1 MERHHLVNKTKTLL
15 IAPVVFLSVFFIVP
29 VTNALLRFFRFSAFS
44 DVLSNQSLRGVAWF
58 SLWEATIST
67 LATLAIGLPV
77 TWALSR
83 FTFRGSRIARG
94 ILTAPFVLP
103 AVVVA
108 AGVLAITDSR
118 GVIPIL
124 WAHVVFNVSVILR
137 IVGPRWSLVN
147 RRLEHAAASLGAR
160 PSRTFTSVVW
170 PQISDAVISAAT
182 LVFIYCFTSFGV
194 IAILGGVSRRTLE
207 TEIFTQAV
215 RLGNTTTATA
225 LAVLQAMII
234 GVVFYITRRSSHS
247 LSTSLHV
254 SAPQALRTKPS
265 HRTTPL
271 IITAAAIIIVAS
283 PLLATIYRS
292 LIVNS
297 QLSLS
302 AWRSIFSGSLPAL
315 SVSPQSVIIT
325 SLVFAFATACICVP
339 LALLV
344 AAASGPRWFIAS
356 NSAPRAMFSLPLAIS
371 AATLGIGLIITFNT
385 SPYAWRSERWFI
397 PVIHAVI
404 ALPLVIRALEPA
416 ASAIPHSLR
425 NASATL
431 GASPFATWRRVELPL
446 LKPALLRATGLSM
459 AISLGEFGATSFL
472 SRSGST
478 TLPIAIA
485 QLLGRPGVAT
495 QQAGF
500 ALAALMVLV
509 TVGVMSRA

>member
-1 MERHHLVNKTKTLL
+1 MAGLLASHHPVNKAKTLL
-15 IAPVVFLSVFFIVP
+15 LAPLAFLSVFFVVP
-29 VTNALLRFFRFSAFS
+29 VVNTLLRYFRFSEFS
-44 DVLSNQSLRGVAWF
+44 NVLGNQSLRGVAWF
-58 SLWEATIST
+58 SLWQAAIST
-67 LATLAIGLPV
+67 IATLAIGLPT

-83 FTFRGSRIARG
+83 FTFRGARLARG
-94 ILTAPFVLP
+94 LLTAPFVLP

-118 GVIPIL
+118 GVGPII
-124 WAHVVFNVSVILR
+124 WAHVVFNVSVVLR
-137 IVGPRWSLVN
+137 IVGPRWSMVN
-147 RRLEHAAASLGAR
+147 NRLEHAAATLGAR
-160 PSRTFTSVVW
+160 PSRTFVLVVW
-170 PQISDAVISAAT
+170 PQISNAVISAAT

-194 IAILGGVSRRTLE
+194 IAILGGISRRTIE
-207 TEIFTQAV
+207 SEIFTQAV
-215 RLGNTTTATA
+215 RLGNTETATA
-225 LAVLQAMII
+225 LAVLQAIII
-234 GVVFYITRRSSHS
+234 GAVLFLTRHNSRS

-254 SAPQALRTKPS
+254 SAPQPLHTKPR

-271 IITAAAIIIVAS
+271 LISAIAVVIVAS
-283 PLLATIYRS
+283 PLVGTIYRS
-292 LIVNS
+292 VFINGS
-297 QLSLS
+297 LSLS
-302 AWRSIFSGSLPAL
+302 AWRTIFSGTLPSL
-315 SVSPQSVIIT
+315 SISPQSVIAT
-325 SLVFAFATACICVP
+325 SLVFAIAAACICVP
-339 LALLV
+339 LAMLV
-344 AAASGPRWFIAS
+344 VAS
-356 NSAPRAMFSLPLAIS
+356 SAPRALFSLPLVVS

-385 SPYAWRSERWFI
+385 SPYAWRSESWFI

-404 ALPLVIRALEPA
+404 ALPLVIRAMEPA
-416 ASAIPHSLR
+416 VHAIPRSLR

-431 GASPFATWRRVELPL
+431 GASPFITWVRVDMPI
-446 LKPALLRATGLSM
+446 LKPAILRATGLSM

>member
-1 MERHHLVNKTKTLL
+1 MAELLERHHLVRTTKTLL
-15 IAPVVFLSVFFIVP
+15 IAPVVFLSVFFVVP
-29 VTNALLRFFRFSAFS
+29 VANTILRYFRFSEFS
-44 DVLSNQSLRGVAWF
+44 NILGNQSLRGVAWF
-58 SLWEATIST
+58 SLWQALFSTI
-67 LATLAIGLPV
+67 ATLTIGLPA

-83 FTFRGSRIARG
+83 FTFRGARLARG

-118 GVIPIL
+118 GVGPII
-124 WAHVVFNVSVILR
+124 WAHVVFNVSVVLR
-137 IVGPRWSLVN
+137 IVGPRWSMVN
-147 RRLEHAAASLGAR
+147 NRLEHAAAALGAR

-170 PQISDAVISAAT
+170 PQISDAVNSAAT

-194 IAILGGVSRRTLE
+194 ITILGGVSRRTLE
-207 TEIFTQAV
+207 SEIFIQAV
-215 RLGNTTTATA
+215 RLGNTSSATA
-225 LAVLQAMII
+225 LAVLQAII
-234 GVVFYITRRSSHS
+234 VCAVLFITRQHS
-247 LSTSLHV
+247 YAAAVSDRI
-254 SAPQALRTKPS
+254 SAPQPLRTKPR
-265 HRTTPL
+265 HRITPL
-271 IITAAAIIIVAS
+271 LITATVVVIVAS

-292 LIVNS
+292 LVVNNQFS
-297 QLSLS
+297 FS
-302 AWRSIFSGSLPAL
+302 AWRTIFSGSLPAL

-325 SLVFAFATACICVP
+325 SLVFAIAAACICVP

-344 AAASGPRWFIAS
+344 ATT
-356 NSAPRAMFSLPLAIS
+356 SAPRALFSLPLVVS

-385 SPYAWRSERWFI
+385 SPFAWRSERWFI

-404 ALPLVIRALEPA
+404 ALPLVIRALQPA
-416 ASAIPHSLR
+416 TRAIPVSLR

-431 GASPFATWRRVELPL
+431 GASPIATWRRVELPI
-446 LKPALLRATGLSM
+446 LKPAILRATGLSM

-485 QLLGRPGVAT
+485 QLLGRPGVAP

>member
-1 MERHHLVNKTKTLL
+1 
-15 IAPVVFLSVFFIVP
+15 VVFLSVFFVVP
-29 VTNALLRFFRFSAFS
+29 VANALLRFFRFSAFS
-44 DVLSNQSLRGVAWF
+44 DALSNQSLRGVAWF
-58 SLWEATIST
+58 SLWQAIIST
-67 LATLAIGLPV
+67 LVTLAIGLPA

-83 FTFRGSRIARG
+83 FTFPGSRLARG

-124 WAHVVFNVSVILR
+124 WAHVVFNVSVVLR
-137 IVGPRWSLVN
+137 IVGPRWSMVN
-147 RRLEHAAASLGAR
+147 LRLENAAATLGAR
-160 PSRTFTSVVW
+160 PSRTFTLVVW

-182 LVFIYCFTSFGV
+182 LIFIYCFTSFGV

-207 TEIFTQAV
+207 SEIFTQAV

-234 GVVFYITRRSSHS
+234 GVVFFITRRSSRPN
-247 LSTSLHV
+247 STSLHV

-271 IITAAAIIIVAS
+271 IITAAAIVIVAS

-292 LIVNS
+292 LVVNS

-315 SVSPQSVIIT
+315 SVSPQSVITT
-325 SLVFAFATACICVP
+325 SLMFAITAACICVP

-344 AAASGPRWFIAS
+344 VTT
-356 NSAPRAMFSLPLAIS
+356 SAPRALFSLPLAIS

-397 PVIHAVI
+397 PVIHAAI

>member
-1 MERHHLVNKTKTLL
+1 MARHRLVSKPKTLVL
-15 IAPVVFLSVFFIVP
+15 APVVFLSVFFVVP
-29 VTNALLRFFRFSAFS
+29 VANALLRFFRFSAFS
-44 DVLSNQSLRGVAWF
+44 DALSNQSLRGVAWF
-58 SLWEATIST
+58 SLWQAIIST
-67 LATLAIGLPV
+67 LATLAIGLPA

-83 FTFRGSRIARG
+83 FTFPGSRLARG

-124 WAHVVFNVSVILR
+124 WAHVVFNVSVVLR
-137 IVGPRWSLVN
+137 IVGPRWSMVN
-147 RRLEHAAASLGAR
+147 LRLENAAATLGAR
-160 PSRTFTSVVW
+160 PSRTFTLVVW

-182 LVFIYCFTSFGV
+182 LIFIYCFTSFGV

-207 TEIFTQAV
+207 SEIFTQAV

-234 GVVFYITRRSSHS
+234 GVVFFITRRSSRPN
-247 LSTSLHV
+247 STSLHV

-271 IITAAAIIIVAS
+271 ITTAAAIVIVAS

-292 LIVNS
+292 LVVNS

-315 SVSPQSVIIT
+315 SVSPQSVIST
-325 SLVFAFATACICVP
+325 SLMFAITAACICVP

-344 AAASGPRWFIAS
+344 VTT
-356 NSAPRAMFSLPLAIS
+356 SAPRALFSLPLAIS

-397 PVIHAVI
+397 PVIHTVI

-485 QLLGRPGVAT
+485 QLLGRSGVAT

>member
-1 MERHHLVNKTKTLL
+1 MERHHLVIRTKTLL
-15 IAPVVFLSVFFIVP
+15 IAPVVFLSVFFVVP
-29 VTNALLRFFRFSAFS
+29 VANSILRYFRFSEFS
-44 DVLSNQSLRGVAWF
+44 NILGNQSLRGVAWF
-58 SLWEATIST
+58 SLWQAAVST
-67 LATLAIGLPV
+67 LATLAVALPA

-118 GVIPIL
+118 GIIPIL
-124 WAHVVFNVSVILR
+124 WAHVVFNVSVVVR
-137 IVGPRWSLVN
+137 IVGPRWSMVN
-147 RRLEHAAASLGAR
+147 NRLEHAAAALGAR

-207 TEIFTQAV
+207 SEIFTQAV
-215 RLGNTTTATA
+215 RLGNTSTATA
-225 LAVLQAMII
+225 LAVLQAIII
-234 GVVFYITRRSSHS
+234 GAVLLITRRSSRS

-254 SAPQALRTKPS
+254 SAPQPLHTKPT
-265 HRTTPL
+265 HRATPL
-271 IITAAAIIIVAS
+271 MFIAIAVVIVAS

-292 LIVNS
+292 FVANS
-297 QLSLS
+297 QLSFS
-302 AWRSIFSGSLPAL
+302 AWRSIFSGSLPSL
-315 SVSPQSVIIT
+315 SVSPQSVVGT
-325 SLVFAFATACICVP
+325 SLAFAIAAACCCVP
-339 LALLV
+339 LALL
-344 AAASGPRWFIAS
+344 AATS
-356 NSAPRAMFSLPLAIS
+356 SAPRSLFSLPLIFS
-371 AATLGIGLIITFNT
+371 AATLGIGLIITFNS
-385 SPYAWRSERWFI
+385 SPFAWRSERWFI

-416 ASAIPHSLR
+416 ARAIPASLR

-485 QLLGRPGVAT
+485 QLLGRPGVTT

>member
-1 MERHHLVNKTKTLL
+1 MERHHLVIRTKTLL
-15 IAPVVFLSVFFIVP
+15 IAPVAFLSVFFVAP
-29 VTNALLRFFRFSAFS
+29 VANSILRYFHFSEFS
-44 DVLSNQSLRGVAWF
+44 NVLGNQSLRGVAWF
-58 SLWEATIST
+58 SLWQAVIST
-67 LATLAIGLPV
+67 LLTLAVALPA

-83 FTFRGSRIARG
+83 YTFRGARLARG
-94 ILTAPFVLP
+94 VLTAPFVLP

-124 WAHVVFNVSVILR
+124 WAHIVFNVSVVLR
-137 IVGPRWSLVN
+137 IVGPRWSMVN
-147 RRLEHAAASLGAR
+147 LRLEHAAATLGAR
-160 PSRTFTSVVW
+160 PSRTFSLVVW

-207 TEIFTQAV
+207 SEIFTQAV
-215 RLGNTTTATA
+215 RLGNTETATA
-225 LAVLQAMII
+225 LAVLQAVII
-234 GVVFYITRRSSHS
+234 CTVIFIARQSSRPN
-247 LSTSLHV
+247 STFLNV
-254 SAPQALRTKPS
+254 SAPQPLRTKPR
-265 HRTTPL
+265 HRNTPL
-271 IITAAAIIIVAS
+271 LISATAVVIVAS

-292 LIVNS
+292 LVVNNQFS
-297 QLSLS
+297 FS
-302 AWRSIFSGSLPAL
+302 AWRTILSGSLPAL
-315 SVSPQSVIIT
+315 SVSPQLVIIT
-325 SLVFAFATACICVP
+325 SLVFAIFAACICVP

-344 AAASGPRWFIAS
+344 ASSA
-356 NSAPRAMFSLPLAIS
+356 APRALFSLPLTVS

-416 ASAIPHSLR
+416 AHAIPHSLR

-431 GASPFATWRRVELPL
+431 GASPFATWVRVELPL

-459 AISLGEFGATSFL
+459 AVSLGEFGATSFL

>member
-1 MERHHLVNKTKTLL
+1 MVFLGVFFVVPVANTLL
-15 IAPVVFLSVFFIVP
+15 
-29 VTNALLRFFRFSAFS
+29 RYFRFSEFS
-44 DVLSNQSLRGVAWF
+44 NVLGNQSLRGVAWF
-58 SLWEATIST
+58 SLWQAAIST
-67 LATLAIGLPV
+67 IATLAIGLPA

-83 FTFRGSRIARG
+83 FTFRGARLARG

-118 GVIPIL
+118 GVGPII
-124 WAHVVFNVSVILR
+124 WAHVVFNVSVVLR
-137 IVGPRWSLVN
+137 IVGPRWSMVN
-147 RRLEHAAASLGAR
+147 NRLEHAAATLGAR
-160 PSRTFTSVVW
+160 PSRTFVLVVW
-170 PQISDAVISAAT
+170 PQISNAVISAAT

-194 IAILGGVSRRTLE
+194 IAILGGISRRTLE
-207 TEIFTQAV
+207 SEIFTQAV
-215 RLGNTTTATA
+215 RLGNTETATA
-225 LAVLQAMII
+225 LAVLQAIII
-234 GVVFYITRRSSHS
+234 GAVLFLTRHNSRS

-254 SAPQALRTKPS
+254 SAPQPLHTKPR

-271 IITAAAIIIVAS
+271 LISAIAVVIVAS
-283 PLLATIYRS
+283 PLVGTIYRS
-292 LIVNS
+292 VFINGS
-297 QLSLS
+297 LSLS
-302 AWRSIFSGSLPAL
+302 AWRTIFSGTLPSL
-315 SVSPQSVIIT
+315 SISPQSVIAT
-325 SLVFAFATACICVP
+325 SLVFAIAAACICVP
-339 LALLV
+339 LAMLV
-344 AAASGPRWFIAS
+344 VAS
-356 NSAPRAMFSLPLAIS
+356 SAPRALFSLPLVVS

-385 SPYAWRSERWFI
+385 SPYEWRSESWFI

-404 ALPLVIRALEPA
+404 ALPLTIRAMEPA
-416 ASAIPHSLR
+416 VHAIPRSLR

-431 GASPFATWRRVELPL
+431 GASPFITWVRVDMPI
-446 LKPALLRATGLSM
+446 LKPAILRATGLSM

>member
-1 MERHHLVNKTKTLL
+1 MARNHLVSKTKTLL
-15 IAPVVFLSVFFIVP
+15 IAPVVFLSVFFVVP
-29 VTNALLRFFRFSAFS
+29 VANTFLRFYQFSEFS
-44 DVLSNQSLRGVAWF
+44 DVLGNQSLRGVAWF
-58 SLWEATIST
+58 SLWQALIST
-67 LATLAIGLPV
+67 IATLALGLPA

-118 GVIPIL
+118 GVVPII

-137 IVGPRWSLVN
+137 IVGPRWSMVN
-147 RRLEHAAASLGAR
+147 HRLEYGAATLGAR
-160 PSRTFTSVVW
+160 PSRAFTLVVW

-207 TEIFTQAV
+207 SEIFTQAV
-215 RLGNTTTATA
+215 RLGNTETATA
-225 LAVLQAMII
+225 LAVLQAVII
-234 GVVFYITRRSSHS
+234 GAVLFTTRRSSRPN
-247 LSTSLHV
+247 STSLHV
-254 SAPQALRTKPS
+254 STPQSLVSKPN
-265 HRTTPL
+265 RRVTPL
-271 IITAAAIIIVAS
+271 MFVMTAVLVVAS
-283 PLLATIYRS
+283 PLLATVYRS
-292 LIVNS
+292 LIINS
-297 QLSLS
+297 ELSLS

-315 SVSPQSVIIT
+315 SVSSLSVITT
-325 SLVFAFATACICVP
+325 SLVFAIAAACICVP
-339 LALLV
+339 LGLLV
-344 AAASGPRWFIAS
+344 ARS
-356 NSAPRAMFSLPLAIS
+356 SAQRALFSLPLVIS
-371 AATLGIGLIITFNT
+371 AATLGIGLIITFNS
-385 SPYAWRSERWFI
+385 SPFAWRSERWLI
-397 PVIHAVI
+397 PGIHAVI
-404 ALPLVIRALEPA
+404 SLPLVIRALDPA
-416 ASAIPHSLR
+416 IRAIPISLR

-431 GASPFATWRRVELPL
+431 GASPFITWVRVDVPILR
-446 LKPALLRATGLSM
+446 PAILRATGLSM

-485 QLLGRPGVAT
+485 QLLGKPGVAT

>member
-1 MERHHLVNKTKTLL
+1 MARNHLVSKTKTLI
-15 IAPVVFLSVFFIVP
+15 IAPVAFLSVFFVVP
-29 VTNALLRFFRFSAFS
+29 VANTFLRFFQFSEFGN
-44 DVLSNQSLRGVAWF
+44 VLGNQSLRGVAWF
-58 SLWEATIST
+58 SLWQALIST
-67 LATLAIGLPV
+67 IATLALGLPA

-118 GVIPIL
+118 GVAPII

-137 IVGPRWSLVN
+137 IVGPRWSMVN
-147 RRLEHAAASLGAR
+147 HRLEYGAATLGAR
-160 PSRTFTSVVW
+160 PSRAFTLVVW

-207 TEIFTQAV
+207 SEIFTQAV
-215 RLGNTTTATA
+215 RLGNTETATA
-225 LAVLQAMII
+225 LAVLQTII
-234 GVVFYITRRSSHS
+234 ICAVLFTTRRSSRPN
-247 LSTSLHV
+247 STSLHV
-254 SAPQALRTKPS
+254 STPQSLVSKPN
-265 HRTTPL
+265 RRVTPL
-271 IITAAAIIIVAS
+271 MFVMTAVLVVAS
-283 PLLATIYRS
+283 PLLATVYRS
-292 LIVNS
+292 LFINS
-297 QLSLS
+297 ELSLS

-315 SVSPQSVIIT
+315 SVSSLSVITT
-325 SLVFAFATACICVP
+325 SLVFAIAAACICVP
-339 LALLV
+339 LGLLV
-344 AAASGPRWFIAS
+344 ARS
-356 NSAPRAMFSLPLAIS
+356 SAQRALFSLPLVIS
-371 AATLGIGLIITFNT
+371 AATLGIGLIITFNS
-385 SPYAWRSERWFI
+385 SPFAWRSERWLI
-397 PVIHAVI
+397 PGIHAVI
-404 ALPLVIRALEPA
+404 ALPLVIRALDPA
-416 ASAIPHSLR
+416 IRAIPISLR

-431 GASPFATWRRVELPL
+431 GASPFTTWARVDVPILR
-446 LKPALLRATGLSM
+446 PAILRATGLSM

-485 QLLGRPGVAT
+485 QLLGKPGVAT

>member
-1 MERHHLVNKTKTLL
+1 MAEFMERHHLVTKTRTLL
-15 IAPVVFLSVFFIVP
+15 IAPVVFLSVFFVVP
-29 VTNALLRFFRFSAFS
+29 VANSLLRYFRFSDFS
-44 DVLSNQSLRGVAWF
+44 KVLGNQSLRGVAWF
-58 SLWEATIST
+58 SLWQALIST
-67 LATLAIGLPV
+67 LLTLAIALPA

-83 FTFRGSRIARG
+83 FTFRGARLMRG

-124 WAHVVFNVSVILR
+124 WAHVVFNVSVVLR
-137 IVGPRWSLVN
+137 IVGPRWSMVN
-147 RRLEHAAASLGAR
+147 HRLENAAASLGAR
-160 PSRTFTSVVW
+160 PSRTFTLVVW

-207 TEIFTQAV
+207 SEIFTQAV
-215 RLGNTTTATA
+215 RLGNTSTATA
-225 LAVLQAMII
+225 LAVLQAIII
-234 GVVFYITRRSSHS
+234 GAVLLITRRNSRS
-247 LSTSLHV
+247 LSISLHV
-254 SAPQALRTKPS
+254 SAPQPLGTKPR
-265 HRTTPL
+265 HHTTPL
-271 IITAAAIIIVAS
+271 IFTAIAIAIVAS
-283 PLLATIYRS
+283 PLVGTLYRS
-292 LIVNS
+292 VFVNGEF
-297 QLSLS
+297 SLA
-302 AWRSIFSGSLPAL
+302 AWRTIFSGSLPAL
-315 SVSPQSVIIT
+315 SVTPQSVITT
-325 SLVFAFATACICVP
+325 SLVFAIAAACVCVP
-339 LALLV
+339 LALSV
-344 AAASGPRWFIAS
+344 STA
-356 NSAPRAMFSLPLAIS
+356 SAPRVLFSLPLAVS
-371 AATLGIGLIITFNT
+371 AATLGIGLIVTFNT
-385 SPYAWRSERWFI
+385 SPYAWRSERWLI
-397 PVIHAVI
+397 PVIHAAI

-416 ASAIPHSLR
+416 TRAIPASLR

-431 GASPFATWRRVELPL
+431 GASPFTTWRRVDLPL

-500 ALAALMVLV
+500 VLAALMVLV
-509 TVGVMSRA
+509 TIGVMSRA

>member
-1 MERHHLVNKTKTLL
+1 MARHRLVSKTKTLVL
-15 IAPVVFLSVFFIVP
+15 APVVFLSVFFVVP
-29 VTNALLRFFRFSAFS
+29 VANALLRFFRFSAFS
-44 DVLSNQSLRGVAWF
+44 DALSNQSLRGVAWF
-58 SLWEATIST
+58 SLWQAIIST

-83 FTFRGSRIARG
+83 FTFPGSRLARG

-108 AGVLAITDSR
+108 AGVLAMTDSR

-124 WAHVVFNVSVILR
+124 WAHVVFNVSVVLR
-137 IVGPRWSLVN
+137 IVGPRWSMVN
-147 RRLEHAAASLGAR
+147 LRLENAAATLGAR
-160 PSRTFTSVVW
+160 PSRTFTLVVW

-182 LVFIYCFTSFGV
+182 LIFIYCFTSFGV

-207 TEIFTQAV
+207 SEIFTQAV

-234 GVVFYITRRSSHS
+234 GVVFFITRRSSRVNT
-247 LSTSLHV
+247 TSLHV

-271 IITAAAIIIVAS
+271 IITAAAIVIVAS

-292 LIVNS
+292 LVVNS

-325 SLVFAFATACICVP
+325 SLMFAITAACICVP

-344 AAASGPRWFIAS
+344 VTT
-356 NSAPRAMFSLPLAIS
+356 SAPRALFSLPLAIS

-509 TVGVMSRA
+509 TVGVTSRA

>member
-1 MERHHLVNKTKTLL
+1 MARHRLVSKTKTLVL
-15 IAPVVFLSVFFIVP
+15 APVVFLSVFFVVP
-29 VTNALLRFFRFSAFS
+29 VANALLRFFRFSAFS
-44 DVLSNQSLRGVAWF
+44 DALSNQSLRGVAWF
-58 SLWEATIST
+58 SLWQAIIST
-67 LATLAIGLPV
+67 LVTLAIGLPA

-83 FTFRGSRIARG
+83 FTFPGSRLARG

-124 WAHVVFNVSVILR
+124 WAHVVFNVSVVLR
-137 IVGPRWSLVN
+137 IVGPRWSMVN
-147 RRLEHAAASLGAR
+147 LRLENAAATLGAR
-160 PSRTFTSVVW
+160 PSRTFTLVVW

-182 LVFIYCFTSFGV
+182 LIFIYCFTSFGV

-207 TEIFTQAV
+207 SEIFTQAV

-234 GVVFYITRRSSHS
+234 GVVFFITRRSSRPN
-247 LSTSLHV
+247 STSLHV

-271 IITAAAIIIVAS
+271 IITAAAIVIVAS

-292 LIVNS
+292 FVVNS

-315 SVSPQSVIIT
+315 SVSPQSVIST
-325 SLVFAFATACICVP
+325 SLMFAITAACICVP

-344 AAASGPRWFIAS
+344 VTT
-356 NSAPRAMFSLPLAIS
+356 SAPRALFSLPLAIS

>member
-1 MERHHLVNKTKTLL
+1 
-15 IAPVVFLSVFFIVP
+15 VVFLSVFFVVP
-29 VTNALLRFFRFSAFS
+29 VANALLRFFRFSAFS

-58 SLWEATIST
+58 SLWQAIIST
-67 LATLAIGLPV
+67 LATLAVALPA

-83 FTFRGSRIARG
+83 FTFPGSRLARG

-124 WAHVVFNVSVILR
+124 WAHVVFNVSVVLR
-137 IVGPRWSLVN
+137 IVGPRWSMVN
-147 RRLEHAAASLGAR
+147 LRLENAAATLGAR
-160 PSRTFTSVVW
+160 PSRTFTLVVW

-182 LVFIYCFTSFGV
+182 LIFIYCFTSFGV
-194 IAILGGVSRRTLE
+194 IAILGGISRRTLE
-207 TEIFTQAV
+207 SEIFTQAV

-234 GVVFYITRRSSHS
+234 GVVFYITRRSSRPN
-247 LSTSLHV
+247 STSLHV

-271 IITAAAIIIVAS
+271 IITAAAIVIVAS

-292 LIVNS
+292 LVVNS

-302 AWRSIFSGSLPAL
+302 AWRSIFSGSLPSL
-315 SVSPQSVIIT
+315 SVSPQSVIFT
-325 SLVFAFATACICVP
+325 SLMFAITAACICVP

-344 AAASGPRWFIAS
+344 VTT
-356 NSAPRAMFSLPLAIS
+356 SAPRALFSLPLAIS

>member
-1 MERHHLVNKTKTLL
+1 
-15 IAPVVFLSVFFIVP
+15 VVFLGVFFVVP
-29 VTNALLRFFRFSAFS
+29 VANTFLRYFRFSEFS
-44 DVLSNQSLRGVAWF
+44 NVLSNESLRGVAWF
-58 SLWEATIST
+58 SLWQAAIST
-67 LATLAIGLPV
+67 LLTLVIALPA

-83 FTFRGSRIARG
+83 YTFRGARLVRG
-94 ILTAPFVLP
+94 LLTAPFVLP

-118 GVIPIL
+118 GVVPIL
-124 WAHVVFNVSVILR
+124 WAHVVFNVSVVLR
-137 IVGPRWSLVN
+137 IVGPRWSMVN
-147 RRLEHAAASLGAR
+147 NRLEHAAATLGAR
-160 PSRTFTSVVW
+160 PSRTFTLVVW

-194 IAILGGVSRRTLE
+194 IAILGGISRRTIE
-207 TEIFTQAV
+207 SEIFTQAV
-215 RLGNTTTATA
+215 RLGNTETATA
-225 LAVLQAMII
+225 LAVLQAIII
-234 GVVFYITRRSSHS
+234 GAVLFLTRRNSRS
-247 LSTSLHV
+247 LSISLHL
-254 SAPQALRTKPS
+254 SAPQPLQTKS
-265 HRTTPL
+265 RHRTTPL
-271 IITAAAIIIVAS
+271 LISAIAVIIVAS
-283 PLLATIYRS
+283 PLVGTIYRS
-292 LIVNS
+292 VFSNGS
-297 QLSLS
+297 LSLS
-302 AWRSIFSGSLPAL
+302 AWRTVFSGTLPSL
-315 SVSPQSVIIT
+315 SVSTQSVIT
-325 SLVFAFATACICVP
+325 ASLVFAIAAACICVP

-344 AAASGPRWFIAS
+344 ASSSGPRAL
-356 NSAPRAMFSLPLAIS
+356 FSIPLAVS
-371 AATLGIGLIITFNT
+371 AATLGIGLIITFGT
-385 SPYAWRSERWFI
+385 SPFAWRSERWFI

-416 ASAIPHSLR
+416 AQAIPHSLR

-431 GASPFATWRRVELPL
+431 GASPFVTWVRVELPL

-459 AISLGEFGATSFL
+459 AVSLGEFGATSFL

>member
-1 MERHHLVNKTKTLL
+1 MVEFMERHHLVSKTKTLL
-15 IAPVVFLSVFFIVP
+15 IAPVVFLSVFFVVP
-29 VTNALLRFFRFSAFS
+29 VANALLRFFRFSEFS
-44 DVLSNQSLRGVAWF
+44 NVLGSHSLRGVAWF
-58 SLWEATIST
+58 SLWQAILST

-83 FTFRGSRIARG
+83 YTFRGSRIARG
-94 ILTAPFVLP
+94 VLTAPFVLP

-108 AGVLAITDSR
+108 AGVLAISNTQ
-118 GVIPIL
+118 GVAPII

-137 IVGPRWSLVN
+137 IVGPRWTMVN
-147 RRLEHAAASLGAR
+147 HRLEHAAATLSAR
-160 PSRTFTSVVW
+160 PSRTFTHVVL
-170 PQISDAVISAAT
+170 PQISDAIISAAT

-194 IAILGGVSRRTLE
+194 IAILGGVSRRTIE

-215 RLGNTTTATA
+215 RLGNTATATA
-225 LAVLQAMII
+225 LAVVQAIII
-234 GVVFYITRRSSHS
+234 GAILFITRRSSRAA
-247 LSTSLHV
+247 STSLHV
-254 SAPQALRTKPS
+254 SAPRPLRTKPR
-265 HRTTPL
+265 HRITPL
-271 IITAAAIIIVAS
+271 LITTTAVIIVAS
-283 PLLATIYRS
+283 PLLATVYRS
-292 LIVNS
+292 LVVNS
-297 QLSLS
+297 QFSFS
-302 AWRSIFSGSLPAL
+302 AWRTIFSDSLPAL

-325 SLVFAFATACICVP
+325 SLVFAIAAACICVP

-344 AAASGPRWFIAS
+344 ATS
-356 NSAPRAMFSLPLAIS
+356 SAPRALFSLPLIVS
-371 AATLGIGLIITFNT
+371 AATLGIGLIITFNR
-385 SPYAWRSERWFI
+385 SPFSWRSERWFI

-416 ASAIPHSLR
+416 IKAIPTSLR

-431 GASPFATWRRVELPL
+431 GASPFTTWCRVELPL

-459 AISLGEFGATSFL
+459 AVSLGEFGATSFL

-485 QLLGRPGVAT
+485 QLLGRPGTAT
-495 QQAGF
+495 QQTGF

>member
-1 MERHHLVNKTKTLL
+1 MERHHLVIRTKTLL
-15 IAPVVFLSVFFIVP
+15 IAPVAFLSVFFVAP
-29 VTNALLRFFRFSAFS
+29 VANSILRYFHFSEFS
-44 DVLSNQSLRGVAWF
+44 NVLGNQSLRGVAWF
-58 SLWEATIST
+58 SLWQAVIST
-67 LATLAIGLPV
+67 LVTLTVALPA

-83 FTFRGSRIARG
+83 YTFRGARLVRG
-94 ILTAPFVLP
+94 VLTAPFVLP

-124 WAHVVFNVSVILR
+124 WAHVVFNVSVVLR
-137 IVGPRWSLVN
+137 IVGPRWSMVN
-147 RRLEHAAASLGAR
+147 LRLEHAAATLGAR
-160 PSRTFTSVVW
+160 PSRTFSLVVW

-207 TEIFTQAV
+207 SEIFTQVV
-215 RLGNTTTATA
+215 RLGNTETATA
-225 LAVLQAMII
+225 LAVLQAVII
-234 GVVFYITRRSSHS
+234 CTVIFIARQSSRPN
-247 LSTSLHV
+247 STSLHV
-254 SAPQALRTKPS
+254 SSPQPLRTKPR
-265 HRTTPL
+265 HRNTPL
-271 IITAAAIIIVAS
+271 LISATAVVIVAS

-292 LIVNS
+292 LVVNNQFS
-297 QLSLS
+297 FS
-302 AWRSIFSGSLPAL
+302 AWRTIFSGSLPAL
-315 SVSPQSVIIT
+315 SVSPQLVIIT
-325 SLVFAFATACICVP
+325 SLVFAIIAACICVP

-344 AAASGPRWFIAS
+344 ASSA
-356 NSAPRAMFSLPLAIS
+356 APRSVFSIPLAVS

-385 SPYAWRSERWFI
+385 SPFAWRSERWFI

-416 ASAIPHSLR
+416 AQAIPHSLR

-431 GASPFATWRRVELPL
+431 GASPFATWVRVELPL

>member
-1 MERHHLVNKTKTLL
+1 MSKTKTLVL
-15 IAPVVFLSVFFIVP
+15 APVVFLSVFFVVP
-29 VTNALLRFFRFSAFS
+29 VANALLRFFRFSAFS
-44 DVLSNQSLRGVAWF
+44 DALSNQSLRGVAWF
-58 SLWEATIST
+58 SLWQAIIST
-67 LATLAIGLPV
+67 LVTLAIGLPA

-83 FTFRGSRIARG
+83 FTFPGSRLARG

-124 WAHVVFNVSVILR
+124 WAHVVFNVSVVLR
-137 IVGPRWSLVN
+137 IVGPRWSMVN
-147 RRLEHAAASLGAR
+147 LRLENAAATLGAR
-160 PSRTFTSVVW
+160 PSRTFTLVVW

-182 LVFIYCFTSFGV
+182 LIFIYCFTSFGV

-207 TEIFTQAV
+207 SEIFTQAV

-234 GVVFYITRRSSHS
+234 GVVFFITRRSSRPN
-247 LSTSLHV
+247 STSLHV

-271 IITAAAIIIVAS
+271 IITAAAIVIVAS

-292 LIVNS
+292 LVVNS

-315 SVSPQSVIIT
+315 SVSPQSVIST
-325 SLVFAFATACICVP
+325 SLMFAITAACICVP

-344 AAASGPRWFIAS
+344 VTT
-356 NSAPRAMFSLPLAIS
+356 SAPRALFSLPLAIS

>member
-1 MERHHLVNKTKTLL
+1 MAEFMERHSLVNKTKTLL
-15 IAPVVFLSVFFIVP
+15 LAPMVFLGVFFVVP
-29 VTNALLRFFRFSAFS
+29 VANSFLRYFRFSEFS
-44 DVLSNQSLRGVAWF
+44 NVLGNQSLRGVAWF
-58 SLWEATIST
+58 SLWQAVIST
-67 LATLAIGLPV
+67 LLTLVIALPA

-83 FTFRGSRIARG
+83 FTFRGARLVRG
-94 ILTAPFVLP
+94 VLTAPFVLP

-124 WAHVVFNVSVILR
+124 WAHIVFNVSVVLR
-137 IVGPRWSLVN
+137 IVGPRWSMVN
-147 RRLEHAAASLGAR
+147 LRLEHAAASLGAR
-160 PSRTFTSVVW
+160 PSRTFSLVVL

-207 TEIFTQAV
+207 SEIFTQAV
-215 RLGNTTTATA
+215 RLGNTETATA
-225 LAVLQAMII
+225 LAVLQAVII
-234 GVVFYITRRSSHS
+234 CTVIFIARQSSRPN
-247 LSTSLHV
+247 STSLHV
-254 SAPQALRTKPS
+254 SAPQPLRTKPR
-265 HRTTPL
+265 HRNTPL
-271 IITAAAIIIVAS
+271 LISATAVVIIAS

-292 LIVNS
+292 LVVNNQFS
-297 QLSLS
+297 FS
-302 AWRSIFSGSLPAL
+302 AWRTIFSGSLPAL
-315 SVSPQSVIIT
+315 SVSPQLVIIT
-325 SLVFAFATACICVP
+325 SLVFAVFAACICVP
-339 LALLV
+339 LALMV
-344 AAASGPRWFIAS
+344 ATT
-356 NSAPRAMFSLPLAIS
+356 SAPRAVFSIPLAVS

-385 SPYAWRSERWFI
+385 SPFAWRSERWFI

-416 ASAIPHSLR
+416 ARAIPASLR

-431 GASPFATWRRVELPL
+431 GASPFTTWIRVELPL

-459 AISLGEFGATSFL
+459 AVSLGEFGATSFL

>member
-1 MERHHLVNKTKTLL
+1 
-15 IAPVVFLSVFFIVP
+15 
-29 VTNALLRFFRFSAFS
+29 
-44 DVLSNQSLRGVAWF
+44 
-58 SLWEATIST
+58 
-67 LATLAIGLPV
+67 
-77 TWALSR
+77 
-83 FTFRGSRIARG
+83 
-94 ILTAPFVLP
+94 
-103 AVVVA
+103 VA

-124 WAHVVFNVSVILR
+124 WAHVVFNVSVVLR
-137 IVGPRWSLVN
+137 IVGPRWSMVN
-147 RRLEHAAASLGAR
+147 LRLENAAATLGAR
-160 PSRTFTSVVW
+160 PSRTFTLVVW

-182 LVFIYCFTSFGV
+182 LIFIYCFTSFGV
-194 IAILGGVSRRTLE
+194 IAILGGISRRTLE
-207 TEIFTQAV
+207 SEIFTHAV

-225 LAVLQAMII
+225 LAVLQAVII
-234 GVVFYITRRSSHS
+234 SAVFFITRRSSRPN
-247 LSTSLHV
+247 STSLHV
-254 SAPQALRTKPS
+254 STPQALRTKPS

-271 IITAAAIIIVAS
+271 IITAAAIVIVAS

-292 LIVNS
+292 LVVNS

-325 SLVFAFATACICVP
+325 SLMFAITDACICVP

-344 AAASGPRWFIAS
+344 VTT
-356 NSAPRAMFSLPLAIS
+356 SAPRALFSLPLAIS

>member
-1 MERHHLVNKTKTLL
+1 MERHHFVNKTKTLL
-15 IAPVVFLSVFFIVP
+15 IAPVVFLSVFFVVP
-29 VTNALLRFFRFSAFS
+29 VAQMFLRYFRFSEFS
-44 DVLSNQSLRGVAWF
+44 NVLSNQSLRGVAWF
-58 SLWEATIST
+58 SLWQALVST
-67 LATLAIGLPV
+67 LATLAVGLPV

-83 FTFRGSRIARG
+83 FAFPGSRLARG

-124 WAHVVFNVSVILR
+124 WAHVVFNVSVVLR
-137 IVGPRWSLVN
+137 IVGPRWSMVN
-147 RRLEHAAASLGAR
+147 HRLEHAAASLGAR
-160 PSRTFTSVVW
+160 PSRTFTLVVW
-170 PQISDAVISAAT
+170 PQISDAIISAAT
-182 LVFIYCFTSFGV
+182 LVFVYCFTSFGV

-207 TEIFTQAV
+207 SEIFTQAV

-225 LAVLQAMII
+225 LAVLQAIII
-234 GVVFYITRRSSHS
+234 GVVFYITRRSSRS
-247 LSTSLHV
+247 ISTSLHV
-254 SAPQALRTKPS
+254 SAPQPLRTKPS

-271 IITAAAIIIVAS
+271 IITTAVIIIVAS

-292 LIVNS
+292 LVVNS
-297 QLSLS
+297 QFSIS
-302 AWRSIFSGSLPAL
+302 AWRTIFSGTLPAL
-315 SVSPQSVIIT
+315 SVSPQSVVTT
-325 SLVFAFATACICVP
+325 SLVFAITAACICVP

-344 AAASGPRWFIAS
+344 TTT
-356 NSAPRAMFSLPLAIS
+356 SAPRALFSLPLAIS

-416 ASAIPHSLR
+416 ARAIPNSLR

-431 GASPFATWRRVELPL
+431 GASPLTTWVRVELPL

-459 AISLGEFGATSFL
+459 AISLGEFGTTSFL

>member
-1 MERHHLVNKTKTLL
+1 MRKTKTLL
-15 IAPVVFLSVFFIVP
+15 ITPVVFLSVFFVVP
-29 VTNALLRFFRFSAFS
+29 VANSVFHYFRFTEFNKA
-44 DVLSNQSLRGVAWF
+44 LGNQSLCGVAWF
-58 SLWEATIST
+58 SLWQALIST
-67 LATLAIGLPV
+67 LLTLVIALPA

-83 FTFRGSRIARG
+83 YTFRGSRVTRG

-124 WAHVVFNVSVILR
+124 WAHVVFNVSVVIR
-137 IVGPRWSLVN
+137 IVSPRWSMANL
-147 RRLEHAAASLGAR
+147 RLEHAAATLGAR
-160 PSRTFTSVVW
+160 PTRTFASVVW

-194 IAILGGVSRRTLE
+194 IAILGGISRRTLE
-207 TEIFTQAV
+207 SEIFTQAV
-215 RLGNTTTATA
+215 RLGNTETATA
-225 LAVLQAMII
+225 LAVLQAIII
-234 GVVFYITRRSSHS
+234 GSVFYISRRRSRPNSS
-247 LSTSLHV
+247 SLHV
-254 SAPQALRTKPS
+254 STPQPLRTKPR
-265 HRTTPL
+265 HRITPL
-271 IITAAAIIIVAS
+271 LITATALIIVAS
-283 PLLATIYRS
+283 PLLANVYRS
-292 LIVNS
+292 LVVNNQFS
-297 QLSLS
+297 FS
-302 AWRSIFSGSLPAL
+302 AWRTIFSGSLPAL
-315 SVSPQSVIIT
+315 SVSPQSVIFT
-325 SLVFAFATACICVP
+325 SLFFAIAAACICVP
-339 LALLV
+339 LGLLV
-344 AAASGPRWFIAS
+344 ASS
-356 NSAPRAMFSLPLAIS
+356 SAPRALFSLPLVVS

-397 PVIHAVI
+397 LVIHAVI
-404 ALPLVIRALEPA
+404 ALPLVIRTLEPA
-416 ASAIPHSLR
+416 TQAIPHSLR

-431 GASPFATWRRVELPL
+431 GASPFTTWHRVELPL

-459 AISLGEFGATSFL
+459 AVSLGEFGATSFL

>member
-1 MERHHLVNKTKTLL
+1 MSKTKTLI
-15 IAPVVFLSVFFIVP
+15 IAPVAFLSVFFVVP
-29 VTNALLRFFRFSAFS
+29 VANTFLRFFQFSEFGN
-44 DVLSNQSLRGVAWF
+44 VLGNQSLRGVAWF
-58 SLWEATIST
+58 SLWQALIST
-67 LATLAIGLPV
+67 IATLALGLPA

-118 GVIPIL
+118 GVAPII

-137 IVGPRWSLVN
+137 IVGPRWSMVN
-147 RRLEHAAASLGAR
+147 HRLEYGAATLGAR
-160 PSRTFTSVVW
+160 PSRAFTLVVW

-207 TEIFTQAV
+207 SEIFTQAV
-215 RLGNTTTATA
+215 RLGNTETATA
-225 LAVLQAMII
+225 LAVLQAVII
-234 GVVFYITRRSSHS
+234 GAVLFTTRRSSRPN
-247 LSTSLHV
+247 STSLHV
-254 SAPQALRTKPS
+254 STPQSLVSKPN
-265 HRTTPL
+265 RRVTPL
-271 IITAAAIIIVAS
+271 MFVMTAVLVVAS
-283 PLLATIYRS
+283 PLLATVYRS
-292 LIVNS
+292 LFINGE
-297 QLSLS
+297 LSLS

-315 SVSPQSVIIT
+315 SVSSLSVITT
-325 SLVFAFATACICVP
+325 SLVFAIAAACICVP
-339 LALLV
+339 LGLLV
-344 AAASGPRWFIAS
+344 ARS
-356 NSAPRAMFSLPLAIS
+356 SAQRALFSLPLVIS

-385 SPYAWRSERWFI
+385 SPYAWRSERWLI
-397 PVIHAVI
+397 LVIHAVI
-404 ALPLVIRALEPA
+404 ALPLVIRALDPA
-416 ASAIPHSLR
+416 IRAIPISLR

-431 GASPFATWRRVELPL
+431 GASPFTTWARVDVPILR
-446 LKPALLRATGLSM
+446 PAILRATGLSM

-485 QLLGRPGVAT
+485 QLLGKPGVAT

>member
-1 MERHHLVNKTKTLL
+1 MERHHLVSKTKTHL
-15 IAPVVFLSVFFIVP
+15 IAPVVFLSVFFVVP
-29 VTNALLRFFRFSAFS
+29 VANALLRFFRFTEFS
-44 DVLSNQSLRGVAWF
+44 NVLGNQSLRGVAWF
-58 SLWEATIST
+58 SLWQAILST

-94 ILTAPFVLP
+94 TLTAPFVLP

-108 AGVLAITDSR
+108 AGVLAISDLR
-118 GVIPIL
+118 GVAPII
-124 WAHVVFNVSVILR
+124 WAHVVFNVSVVLR
-137 IVGPRWSLVN
+137 IVGPRWTMVN
-147 RRLEHAAASLGAR
+147 HRLEHAAATLGAR
-160 PSRTFTSVVW
+160 PSHAFTHVVL
-170 PQISDAVISAAT
+170 PQISDAIIGAAT
-182 LVFIYCFTSFGV
+182 LVFVYCFTSFGV

-215 RLGNTTTATA
+215 RLGNTATATA
-225 LAVLQAMII
+225 LAVVQAIII
-234 GVVFYITRRSSHS
+234 GAVFFITCRSSRAN
-247 LSTSLHV
+247 STSLHV
-254 SAPQALRTKPS
+254 SAPQPLRTKPR
-265 HRTTPL
+265 HRITPL
-271 IITAAAIIIVAS
+271 LITAVVIIIVAS

-292 LIVNS
+292 LVANS
-297 QLSLS
+297 QFSFS
-302 AWRSIFSGSLPAL
+302 AWRTIFSGSLPAL
-315 SVSPQSVIIT
+315 SVSPQSVITT
-325 SLVFAFATACICVP
+325 SLVFAITAACICIP

-344 AAASGPRWFIAS
+344 ATS
-356 NSAPRAMFSLPLAIS
+356 SAPRALFSLPLIVS
-371 AATLGIGLIITFNT
+371 AATLGIGLIITFNR
-385 SPYAWRSERWFI
+385 SAFSWRSERWFI

-416 ASAIPHSLR
+416 TRAIPSSLR

-431 GASPFATWRRVELPL
+431 GASPFTTWCRVELPL

-459 AISLGEFGATSFL
+459 AVSLGEFGATSFL

-485 QLLGRPGVAT
+485 QLLGRPGAAT
-495 QQAGF
+495 QQTGF

>member
-1 MERHHLVNKTKTLL
+1 MSKTKTLL
-15 IAPVVFLSVFFIVP
+15 IAPVAFLSVFFVVP
-29 VTNALLRFFRFSAFS
+29 VANTFLRFFQFSEFGN
-44 DVLSNQSLRGVAWF
+44 VLGNQSLRGVAWF
-58 SLWEATIST
+58 SLWQALIST
-67 LATLAIGLPV
+67 IATLALGLPA

-118 GVIPIL
+118 GVAPII

-137 IVGPRWSLVN
+137 IVGPRWSMVN
-147 RRLEHAAASLGAR
+147 HRLEYGAATLGAR
-160 PSRTFTSVVW
+160 PSRAFTLVVW

-207 TEIFTQAV
+207 SEIFTQAV
-215 RLGNTTTATA
+215 RLGNTETATA
-225 LAVLQAMII
+225 LAVLQAVII
-234 GVVFYITRRSSHS
+234 GAVLFTTRRSSRPN
-247 LSTSLHV
+247 STSLHV
-254 SAPQALRTKPS
+254 STPQSLVSKPN
-265 HRTTPL
+265 RRVTPL
-271 IITAAAIIIVAS
+271 MFVMTAVLVVAS
-283 PLLATIYRS
+283 PLLATVYRS
-292 LIVNS
+292 LIINS
-297 QLSLS
+297 ELSLS

-315 SVSPQSVIIT
+315 SVSSLSVITT
-325 SLVFAFATACICVP
+325 SLVFAIAAACICVP
-339 LALLV
+339 LGLLV
-344 AAASGPRWFIAS
+344 VRS
-356 NSAPRAMFSLPLAIS
+356 SAQRALFSLPLVIS

-385 SPYAWRSERWFI
+385 SPFAWRSERWLI

-404 ALPLVIRALEPA
+404 SLPLVIRALDPA
-416 ASAIPHSLR
+416 IRAIPISLR

-431 GASPFATWRRVELPL
+431 GATPFRSWVRVDVPILR
-446 LKPALLRATGLSM
+446 PAILRAIGLSM

-485 QLLGRPGVAT
+485 QLLGKPGVAT

>member
-1 MERHHLVNKTKTLL
+1 MAEFMERHHPVNKTKTLL
-15 IAPVVFLSVFFIVP
+15 IAPMVFLGVFFVVP
-29 VTNALLRFFRFSAFS
+29 VANTLLRYFRFSEFS
-44 DVLSNQSLRGVAWF
+44 NVLGNQSLRGVAWF
-58 SLWEATIST
+58 SLWQAAIST
-67 LATLAIGLPV
+67 IATLAIGLPA

-83 FTFRGSRIARG
+83 FTFRGARLARG

-118 GVIPIL
+118 GVGPII
-124 WAHVVFNVSVILR
+124 WAHVVFNVSVVLR
-137 IVGPRWSLVN
+137 IVGPRWSMVN
-147 RRLEHAAASLGAR
+147 NRLEHAAATLGAR
-160 PSRTFTSVVW
+160 PSRTFVLVVW
-170 PQISDAVISAAT
+170 PQISNAVISAAT

-194 IAILGGVSRRTLE
+194 IAILGGISRRTIE
-207 TEIFTQAV
+207 SEIFTQAV
-215 RLGNTTTATA
+215 RLGNTETATA
-225 LAVLQAMII
+225 LAVLQAIII
-234 GVVFYITRRSSHS
+234 GAVLFLTRHNSRS
-247 LSTSLHV
+247 LSISLHV
-254 SAPQALRTKPS
+254 SAPQPLHTKPR

-271 IITAAAIIIVAS
+271 LISAIAVVIVAS
-283 PLLATIYRS
+283 PLVGTIYRS
-292 LIVNS
+292 VFINGS
-297 QLSLS
+297 LSLS
-302 AWRSIFSGSLPAL
+302 AWRTIFSGTLPSL
-315 SVSPQSVIIT
+315 SISPQSVIAT
-325 SLVFAFATACICVP
+325 SLVFAIAAACICVP
-339 LALLV
+339 LAMLV
-344 AAASGPRWFIAS
+344 VAS
-356 NSAPRAMFSLPLAIS
+356 SAPRALFSLPLVVS

-385 SPYAWRSERWFI
+385 SPYAWRSESWFI

-404 ALPLVIRALEPA
+404 ALPLVIRAMEPA
-416 ASAIPHSLR
+416 VHAIPRSLR

-431 GASPFATWRRVELPL
+431 GASPFITWVRVDMPI
-446 LKPALLRATGLSM
+446 LKPAILRTTGLSM